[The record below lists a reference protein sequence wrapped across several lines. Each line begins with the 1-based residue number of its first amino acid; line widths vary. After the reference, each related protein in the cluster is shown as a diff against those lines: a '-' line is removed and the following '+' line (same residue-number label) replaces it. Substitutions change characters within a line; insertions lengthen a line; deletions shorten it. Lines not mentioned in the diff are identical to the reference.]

1 MYHENVGTK
10 FLKST
15 STFNK
20 PHYIKS
26 RKTVVL
32 INIVGLNVPQC
43 CVCNSI
49 VCSGNLTFMWPCIM
63 TNFLI
68 IKPSRCTNSSNLFW
82 NETLHVSDSSSVHHQ
97 ELFIVH
103 TAMVYD
109 TSVIIT
115 NDNKVD
121 FRNSLDFAMIE
132 IDK

>member
-1 MYHENVGTK
+1 
-10 FLKST
+10 
-15 STFNK
+15 
-20 PHYIKS
+20 
-26 RKTVVL
+26 
-32 INIVGLNVPQC
+32 
-43 CVCNSI
+43 
-49 VCSGNLTFMWPCIM
+49 M

-121 FRNSLDFAMIE
+121 FRNSLDFAMIQTSNWFRCNLLTLNY
-132 IDK
+132 DKTYFLQFLTFGKLYGFTE